1 MIGVKARGVRAAAL
15 AGLLVLSPAL
25 ARATVYS
32 WKGDD
37 GVLMVSNNPEDVPE
51 DKRASVR
58 SFTSK
63 PAPKRAREEEE
74 AAAAAS
80 GEAAAF
86 DAYQRGFERGL
97 EAAEREVAFAERLAA
112 SIPQAPPV
120 PIVIAQPAAPA
131 PYDDY
136 SDYSTPYSNYPPPF
150 YAAYAPY
157 PFFTV
162 GVAGRFGRHRHFLP
176 GAHARGRRVGVPFSR
191 AAFGQMR

>member
-1 MIGVKARGVRAAAL
+1 MIGVDARGLRAAAL

-32 WKGDD
+32 WKTAD

-51 DKRASVR
+51 DKRASAR

-63 PAPKRAREEEE
+63 PAPKPSREEEE
-74 AAAAAS
+74 AAAAASS

-112 SIPQAPPV
+112 SIPPAPPA
-120 PIVIAQPAAPA
+120 PIIIAQPAAA
-131 PYDDY
+131 PPSYD
-136 SDYSTPYSNYPPPF
+136 DYSTPYYDYPPPF
-150 YAAYAPY
+150 YTAYTPY

-162 GVAGRFGRHRHFLP
+162 GVARRFGRHGHFPP
-176 GAHARGRRVGVPFSR
+176 GAHARGGHRFGGSFSR
-191 AAFGQMR
+191 AGFGQMR